1 MGAAKRRFVQLPTV
15 RGVVSNRTEQKIISK
30 QREPPALWAM
40 HHAAKTMCGGF
51 RFHKYEENIMNAN
64 IDYLGLLTLLR
75 RLLTLELI
83 SDSEAKKIAARL
95 RVDMGADIAVFL

>member
-1 MGAAKRRFVQLPTV
+1 
-15 RGVVSNRTEQKIISK
+15 
-30 QREPPALWAM
+30 M
-40 HHAAKTMCGGF
+40 HHAAKTMRGGS

-83 SDSEAKKIAARL
+83 SGCAWIWARTLQFFSNFLLFLVWIFSEFNGI
-95 RVDMGADIAVFL
+95 VCC

>member
-1 MGAAKRRFVQLPTV
+1 
-15 RGVVSNRTEQKIISK
+15 
-30 QREPPALWAM
+30 M
-40 HHAAKTMCGGF
+40 HHAAKTMRGGS

-83 SDSEAKKIAARL
+83 SDSEAKKIAARGYGRGHCNFSL
-95 RVDMGADIAVFL
+95 NFFPFGYGYFRTSMVLCVAEQGVTVE